1 MEANDVRELLR
12 QGQTGQALEALLVW
26 VRKDARYKNNLA
38 RTLEVLQIGYEQVRR
53 QELKGILSFQEAQ
66 REYSKVADAIL
77 SILDDVEAGRVPA
90 AAVQTGRTR
99 MFAGAAVLVL
109 AVLGVWY
116 FWGNNRSRCPG
127 FADDKALH
135 VLVLPFDPLDARTAA
150 VELRIQDD
158 ISRLTQKAKLAVEVR
173 IGKRDKENGE
183 SSLQMADRNGKRCEA
198 DLVIFGQ
205 YKAFEQDSLR
215 INLGYRFLGGKGQ
228 AGDVPFQTFRDITEI
243 KAPRD
248 LEDALFSLCAMIAMR
263 EQNWGF
269 ARRWMD
275 KIREKDPSE
284 EKMAQ
289 WLAGKQ
295 QDTR

>member
-1 MEANDVRELLR
+1 MEANDIRELLR
-12 QGQTGQALEALLVW
+12 QGQTGQALEALLAW
-26 VRKDARYKNNLA
+26 TRKDARYKNNLA
-38 RTLEVLQIGYEQVRR
+38 RTLEVLQVGYERVRR

-77 SILDDVEAGRVPA
+77 SVLDDVEAGRVPA
-90 AAVQTGRTR
+90 AAIQAGRTR

-109 AVLGVWY
+109 TVLGLWL
-116 FWGNNRSRCPG
+116 FFGNNRSQCPG
-127 FADDKALH
+127 FTDDKALH
-135 VLVLPFDPLDARTAA
+135 ILLLPFDPLDARTAA

-158 ISRLTQKAKLAVEVR
+158 ISRLTQKAKLPVEVR
-173 IGKRDKENGE
+173 IGTREKSDGE
-183 SSLQMADRNGKRCEA
+183 SSLQMANRKGKRCDA

-205 YKAFEQDSLR
+205 YKVFEQDSLR
-215 INLGYRFLGGKGQ
+215 IKLGYRFLRDKGKT
-228 AGDVPFQTFRDITEI
+228 GDVPFHTFRDITEI

-263 EQNWGF
+263 EKSWEF

-275 KIREKDPSE
+275 KIHEKDTSE

-289 WLAGKQ
+289 WLARK
-295 QDTR
+295 